1 MKTRLAFAIAFALA
15 LALAV
20 AAPTLVACAKTS
32 PSTASSAPTLT
43 AELLKSAVVVDVR
56 TAGEHASGHLQ
67 GDHNI
72 PVEEVEARLAEFDA
86 LTKGNKNAVVVVYCA
101 SGRRSART
109 KGMLEQAGYT
119 GVVDAGGFSVVAARF
134 PELRAQ

>member
-1 MKTRLAFAIAFALA
+1 MKTRLAFAIAFA

>member
-1 MKTRLAFAIAFALA
+1 MKTRLALA
-15 LALAV
+15 LVLAV

-32 PSTASSAPTLT
+32 PSPSSSTASSAPTLT

-109 KGMLEQAGYT
+109 KGMLEKAGYT
-119 GVVDAGGFSVVAARF
+119 GVVDAGGFSGVAARF

>member
-1 MKTRLAFAIAFALA
+1 MKTHLAVA

-20 AAPTLVACAKTS
+20 AAPTLVACAKSS

-119 GVVDAGGFSVVAARF
+119 GVVDAGGFSGVAARF

>member
-1 MKTRLAFAIAFALA
+1 MKTRLAFAIAFA

-134 PELRAQ
+134 PELRTQ

>member
-1 MKTRLAFAIAFALA
+1 MKTRLAFA

-20 AAPTLVACAKTS
+20 VAPTLVACAKSS

-86 LTKGNKNAVVVVYCA
+86 LTKGNKNAAVVVYCA

-119 GVVDAGGFSVVAARF
+119 GVVDAGGFSGVAARF

>member
-1 MKTRLAFAIAFALA
+1 MKTRLAVA

-20 AAPTLVACAKTS
+20 VAPTLVACAKSS

-119 GVVDAGGFSVVAARF
+119 GVVDAGGFSAVAARF

>member
-1 MKTRLAFAIAFALA
+1 MKTRLAFAI
-15 LALAV
+15 ALAV
-20 AAPTLVACAKTS
+20 AAPTLVACAKAS

-119 GVVDAGGFSVVAARF
+119 GVVDAGGFSGVAARF

>member
-1 MKTRLAFAIAFALA
+1 MRSSIE
-15 LALAV
+15 
-20 AAPTLVACAKTS
+20 APVLVVQPWVTTS